1 MKVELATSC
10 VEIISSIHG
19 NQRRAERLIDK
30 RDLQAAIKHGTKEI
44 QHLKGKI
51 RYKYTFAGIVYITDQ
66 TSRHEITSY
75 MLPLSINLALIEEN
89 DRYQYTA
96 AKQRIARDPSLIKT
110 HSVFVIDCSGSMSK
124 SDVQGHRSRS
134 DAVRYAIATEFI
146 AKRLHNPESNVTPF
160 DVVTIIEMRT
170 DARVWGN

>member
-1 MKVELATSC
+1 MKVELATSYIE
-10 VEIISSIHG
+10 VISSIHG
-19 NQRRAERLIDK
+19 NQRRAERSIEK
-30 RDLQAAIKHGTKEI
+30 RDLQAAVKHGTREI
-44 QHLKGKI
+44 QHCNGEI

-75 MLPLSINLALIEEN
+75 MLPLTIKLALVLDN
-89 DRYQYTA
+89 DKYQYKA

-110 HSVFVIDCSGSMSK
+110 HSVFVIDCSGSMRK
-124 SDVQGHRSRS
+124 SDVQGHKSRS
-134 DAVRYAIATEFI
+134 DAVKYAIATEFI

-170 DARVWGN
+170 DAKV